1 MELIDEGEF
10 DWQSEEKKERKI
22 KQLCIITIKKLQ
34 KEAEE
39 ISMFIIDLKL
49 VNIKKAMNLKDK
61 WSPIRYIQEIF
72 LLFYI

>member
-1 MELIDEGEF
+1 
-10 DWQSEEKKERKI
+10 
-22 KQLCIITIKKLQ
+22 
-34 KEAEE
+34 
-39 ISMFIIDLKL
+39 MFIIDLKL